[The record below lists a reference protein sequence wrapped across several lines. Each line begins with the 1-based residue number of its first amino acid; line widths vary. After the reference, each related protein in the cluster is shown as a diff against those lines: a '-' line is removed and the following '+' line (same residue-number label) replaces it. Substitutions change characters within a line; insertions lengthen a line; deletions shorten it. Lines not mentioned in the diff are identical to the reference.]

1 MNTKETTVYFAA
13 SITVEGRSESENI
26 ERIQNL
32 LTKWEKE
39 LSKGTVALNLAGVPA
54 VAAKKTSKIIIEVA
68 DRDTAIG
75 LLGSI
80 EDHLRDY
87 VEEKE
92 TAKIIDTRV
101 ESEATH
107 FDTVT
112 YDLRDEDIAD
122 EVDDGR

>member
-39 LSKGTVALNLAGVPA
+39 LSKGTVDLNLAGVPA
-54 VAAKKTSKIIIEVA
+54 VAAN
-68 DRDTAIG
+68 
-75 LLGSI
+75 
-80 EDHLRDY
+80 
-87 VEEKE
+87 
-92 TAKIIDTRV
+92 
-101 ESEATH
+101 